1 MVYLVGGD
9 LTMPLD
15 TRITIKIEALGTRD
29 GTGEYTHG
37 PITDYPLWCDEM
49 KSRDDDHLEDA
60 GARTIQIRHF
70 RVRYFR
76 ALAVANIALVSLV
89 DSLGLTWNP
98 DSVDLSDER
107 KRFILVRCV
116 REITSPA
123 NGGMTNGG
131 GGGGGGGIAPVD
143 SLALAPT
150 EQSGIR
156 RFARTMNQVAVSDF
170 YAGGFPKRMI
180 ATFVNDEVIRNV
192 NNGPRSAWSD
202 DTALSEGERNDSGGP
217 VTSGFDGRTFD
228 APATMPSD
236 AMAFFF
242 VYWIDRSSD
251 GSPEPDTLISIAF
264 V

>member
-1 MVYLVGGD
+1 M
-9 LTMPLD
+9 TLD
-15 TRITIKIEALGTRD
+15 TRITIEIEGLGTRD
-29 GTGEYTHG
+29 STGEYVPGAT
-37 PITDYPLWCDEM
+37 TEYPAWCDEM
-49 KSRDDDHLEDA
+49 RSRDDDHLETG

-76 ALAVANIALVSLV
+76 ALAVANPALVSIS

-98 DSVDLSDER
+98 DSIDQSDER
-107 KRFILVRCV
+107 RRFVLIRAT
-116 REITSPA
+116 REISSED
-123 NGGMTNGG
+123 GGGTTNGG
-131 GGGGGGGIAPVD
+131 GGGGGGMTPAD

-150 EQSGIR
+150 ETSGIR
-156 RFARTMNQVAVSDF
+156 KFARTMNQVAVADF

-217 VTSGFDGRTFD
+217 VTTGFDGRTFT
-228 APATMPSD
+228 APDTMPNEAS
-236 AMAFFF
+236 AYFF
-242 VYWIDRSSD
+242 VYWIDRNSD
-251 GSPEPDTLISIAF
+251 GSPEPDSVISIAF